1 VYARFRGQ
9 RAGGVTQHFNQLPRV
24 PTWTRDDAHHV
35 SMNFT
40 RPRHVLENRR
50 AQTVPNNKTKLSKAA
65 MSSVGNGSLGGFSV
79 VIRLGP
85 CRIADIEVPDCTV
98 GGCDFGVT
106 MGG

>member
-9 RAGGVTQHFNQLPRV
+9 RAGGVTQYFNQLPRV
-24 PTWTRDDAHHV
+24 PTWTRDDAHYV

-79 VIRLGP
+79 VIRTTP
-85 CRIADIEVPDCTV
+85 NS
-98 GGCDFGVT
+98 FVT
-106 MGG
+106 SM